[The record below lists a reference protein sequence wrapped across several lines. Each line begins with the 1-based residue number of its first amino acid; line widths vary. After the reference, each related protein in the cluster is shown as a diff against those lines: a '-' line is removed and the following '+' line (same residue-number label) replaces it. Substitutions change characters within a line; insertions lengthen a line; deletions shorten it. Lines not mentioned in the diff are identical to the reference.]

1 MFDFY
6 KVNMARKIYGIYKDD
21 LPACIGTEDECAAFL
36 ETTIN
41 GFRSMLSKQKK
52 GIQKRSREGFIIVKI
67 CEELELEEIE

>member
-6 KVNMARKIYGIYKDD
+6 KANMARKIYGIYKDD
-21 LPACIGTEDECAAFL
+21 LPVCIGTEDECASFL

-41 GFRSMLSKQKK
+41 GFRSMCSKQKR